1 MTSVFQIIH
10 DGNNDIVVPNMEIGM
25 DYISRVIAPHQED
38 QDRLRSTSEFPALDD
53 ERLCGSLNHR
63 IMREAYEK
71 RRSFVVVEHEL
82 RGVVNGSTVIDKY
95 DLVIDFDPSYIVQDG
110 LWAIAK
116 GDRDIEEEAKM
127 VQGFVALSVKV
138 HRKSKAD
145 GEILEHYRRKHAV
158 MKGPD
163 LQTDV
168 EGNATNVLDAL
179 PDVAREKFLELAY
192 IAFPEQAPVKAKV
205 PTISL

>member
-10 DGNNDIVVPNMEIGM
+10 DGKNDIIVPNMEIGM
-25 DYISRVIAPHQED
+25 DYIASVIAPRQED
-38 QDRLRSTSEFPALDD
+38 QDRLRSTNEFPALDD

-63 IMREAYEK
+63 VTREAHEK
-71 RRSFVVVEHEL
+71 RKSFVIVEHEL
-82 RGVVNGSTVIDKY
+82 RGVVNGSTVVDRY
-95 DLVIDFDPSYIVQDG
+95 DLIIDFDPSYIVQDG

-116 GDRDIEEEAKM
+116 GDRDIEDEARM

-138 HRKSKAD
+138 HRNSKTD
-145 GEILEHYRRKHAV
+145 GEILEHFRRKHEV

-163 LQTDV
+163 LLTDV
-168 EGNATNVLDAL
+168 GGNATDILNAL

-192 IAFPEQAPVKAKV
+192 IAFPEQAPVKAKAS
-205 PTISL
+205 TISP